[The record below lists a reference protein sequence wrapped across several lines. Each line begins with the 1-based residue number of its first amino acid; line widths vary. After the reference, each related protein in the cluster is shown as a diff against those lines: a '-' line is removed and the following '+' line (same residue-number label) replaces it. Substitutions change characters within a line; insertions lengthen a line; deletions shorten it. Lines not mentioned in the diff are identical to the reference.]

1 MTLDQLDHGQQATV
15 VSGDWAIL
23 APEDAKRLRAMGL
36 DEGASVTLAQRG
48 MFGGFDPLAVTVG
61 RMTVALRRAHAAAM
75 EVEYS

>member
-1 MTLDQLDHGQQATV
+1 MTLDQLDHGQHATV
-15 VSGDWAIL
+15 VSVDWAIL

-36 DEGASVTLAQRG
+36 DEGASVTLAHRG